1 MMPLV
6 GSSPL
11 PGFGDFAG
19 HVWLNTAHQGALPLA
34 AAEAARDAIAW
45 KTMPFALTQARF
57 EDVPMRLRTALG
69 QIVNA
74 PAEEIIL
81 ANSASYGL
89 HLIASAYPWSEG
101 DEILVMRGDFPSD
114 ILPWLLLEQRHGV
127 KVICINPRGR
137 VVEPDELK
145 AAITPRTRLF
155 CTSWVHSFSGFAV
168 DADALG
174 AICREHGVRF
184 ILNGSQ
190 ALGARPLDLAV
201 ACIDAFISVG
211 FKWLCGPYGTG
222 FAWIRSEFR
231 EQLRPTKAYWLAMQ
245 TAEDLAME
253 ITETELREISGARAY
268 DVFGTANFFNF
279 VPFATAVEH
288 LTTLGLERVRD
299 HDEMLVSH
307 FVEGIDRAMYRVTS
321 PNDRSPQRSTLIFF
335 SHNDRDKNRVIYETL
350 VRANLHVG
358 FRDGCLRLAPHL
370 YNTVNDINRTLN
382 ALHDFG

>member
-1 MMPLV
+1 
-6 GSSPL
+6 
-11 PGFGDFAG
+11 
-19 HVWLNTAHQGALPLA
+19 
-34 AAEAARDAIAW
+34 
-45 KTMPFALTQARF
+45 
-57 EDVPMRLRTALG
+57 
-69 QIVNA
+69 
-74 PAEEIIL
+74 
-81 ANSASYGL
+81 
-89 HLIASAYPWSEG
+89 
-101 DEILVMRGDFPSD
+101 
-114 ILPWLLLEQRHGV
+114 
-127 KVICINPRGR
+127 
-137 VVEPDELK
+137 
-145 AAITPRTRLF
+145 
-155 CTSWVHSFSGFAV
+155 
-168 DADALG
+168 
-174 AICREHGVRF
+174 
-184 ILNGSQ
+184 
-190 ALGARPLDLAV
+190 
-201 ACIDAFISVG
+201 
-211 FKWLCGPYGTG
+211 
-222 FAWIRSEFR
+222 
-231 EQLRPTKAYWLAMQ
+231 MQ